1 MTFAE
6 ILLLIA
12 GVVGIYY
19 LLGPLQRWIEVSLMR
34 RFFAR
39 HPRLRR
45 PAIDVTDFASR
56 AAHKKE
62 DDTHEHRA

>member
-1 MTFAE
+1 MTAAE

-12 GVVGIYY
+12 GVVAIYY
-19 LLGPLQRWIEVSLMR
+19 VLRPLQRWLEAWLMR

-39 HPRLRR
+39 HPRVRR
-45 PAIDVTDFASR
+45 TIDVTDFASR